1 MNWLSPIPCWAE
13 PSRSSIVKPLT
24 KPCLSFQGEEGPPWY
39 LGNGDCCRFDEA
51 DGGLSD
57 AFSRRP
63 SHSRAQH
70 KDDPILPGTRTEI
83 DVIRDWFLNI
93 FQPVEKTA
101 DIEVIDFRFEAVRRK
116 SKTNLGGTR
125 LSHPSSGPSQDKEP
139 TPEPSAPKDSLALD
153 KLMDDRGRLHRCD
166 EFDLVFDDEA
176 LSGNNFRV
184 LKKAEVDLKVN
195 GKPKQYSVII
205 KVLPTDDP
213 SRHCDRRKFYYLMKF
228 GKEAQVYH
236 DVIQCMA
243 IYDEKRYPSACVEP
257 PVPKCYL
264 SQFDNQNDVMVLE
277 DLEFS
282 GYKKYDKG
290 DHISD
295 VDHCRVVLRRL
306 AHFHAIST
314 LIQRDSEM
322 CLVDLFPFVIDA
334 VAFRQR
340 FRAQVASVRRQ
351 LLPYLTEMRK
361 KKREEKKNGSRNEK
375 HEQLRGLLKEY
386 GLSTETL
393 DSRRPRLPNGTEDDP
408 TSTDESQDKDRPEE
422 LLEKHFE
429 DLFWKLV
436 ELRAPPCDR
445 RLSVLVHGGLDL
457 SNIVFQYDEA
467 SGRPICAKF
476 LDFSTLTVSSPVIDI
491 TYFLHRSV
499 QPGLA
504 RTHHA
509 TLLQHYHRAHTE
521 AIKSFGMHGF
531 ELELETLLNEYQAK
545 QEVGAMMGC
554 LLKPAFFVLQNIN
567 AEKDKER
574 ENGGKNGAHLSSSA
588 SKSKSGPTNKSL
600 PSGPGGPSESSL
612 TTEDDDSHVQNG
624 LTNGR
629 SPGNLAP
636 EIERHRDEDEDE
648 EQDLDEALRIRPNIP
663 TESLKLDKSLVP
675 IDLQLHQH
683 LAQLT
688 KECGCPCQYS
698 GGDAQETNGSG
709 QSRNG
714 DRAACNRLE
723 DCELTMAE
731 LSSDS
736 LEDLHI
742 LARQQ
747 LKNSSGLK
755 TFDCGGGTSGNPLKK
770 LIRGLIPHSSHPKDH
785 PNTGTSASESQPTKG
800 KDEKKSWKA
809 I

>member
-1 MNWLSPIPCWAE
+1 MPIVG
-13 PSRSSIVKPLT
+13 RLT
-24 KPCLSFQGEEGPPWY
+24 AMALLTQRGGEEGPPWY
-39 LGNGDCCRFDEA
+39 LGNGDCCRFGDDV

-57 AFSRRP
+57 ACTAQSRDR
-63 SHSRAQH
+63 H
-70 KDDPILPGTRTEI
+70 KEDPVLPGTRTEI

-116 SKTNLGGTR
+116 FRANVAGPR
-125 LSHPSSGPSQDKEP
+125 LSNPSSRSARAKEP
-139 TPEPSAPKDSLALD
+139 TTSEPSAPSAPEASLALG

-166 EFDLVFDDEA
+166 EFDLVFDDET
-176 LSGNNFRV
+176 LNGNNFRV

-340 FRAQVASVRRQ
+340 FRAQVANVRRQ
-351 LLPYLTEMRK
+351 LLPYLNEMRK
-361 KKREEKKNGSRNEK
+361 KKRDEKRNGSRNDK

-386 GLSTETL
+386 GLSTATL

-408 TSTDESQDKDRPEE
+408 TSTDESQDKDRPPEE
-422 LLEKHFE
+422 LLERHFE

-436 ELRAPPCDR
+436 ELRAPPGDR

-545 QEVGAMMGC
+545 QDVGAMMGC

-612 TTEDDDSHVQNG
+612 TTEDDDSHAQNG

-629 SPGNLAP
+629 SPRNLEQEDEP
-636 EIERHRDEDEDE
+636 DEDDE
-648 EQDLDEALRIRPNIP
+648 EQDLDESLRIRPTIP
-663 TESLKLDKSLVP
+663 TEVLKLDKSLVP

-688 KECGCPCQYS
+688 KECSCPCQYS
-698 GGDAQETNGSG
+698 GGDAQDTNGSG
-709 QSRNG
+709 QPRNG
-714 DRAACNRLE
+714 DRGASNRLE
-723 DCELTMAE
+723 ECELTMAE

-770 LIRGLIPHSSHPKDH
+770 LIRGLIPHSSHAKDQAN
-785 PNTGTSASESQPTKG
+785 NTTGASASESQPTKG
-800 KDEKKSWKA
+800 KDEKKS
-809 I
+809 